1 MNFLKK
7 LCCKNFSDKIRKI
20 SCIIYS
26 FFLEKQTKK
35 QKKSKINWTNWNF
48 CILSAHFFGK
58 RQKNLLGLVA
68 QSVEQRPFKAKV
80 PGSSPGKSTTLDT
93 HKIFSEEKIFYFSF
107 SSKNEKSCRTL
118 KNFDIF
124 WFLCDFC
131 FMKIIKIY
139 FGFEKILISVYF

>member
-1 MNFLKK
+1 MHNILIFFRKTNKK
-7 LCCKNFSDKIRKI
+7 
-20 SCIIYS
+20 
-26 FFLEKQTKK
+26 TKK
-35 QKKSKINWTNWNF
+35 VKNKLDKLKFLYIICSLLWKKTE
-48 CILSAHFFGK
+48 
-58 RQKNLLGLVA
+58 NLLGLVA

-139 FGFEKILISVYF
+139 FDFEKILISVYF

>member
-1 MNFLKK
+1 MHNILIFFRKTNKK
-7 LCCKNFSDKIRKI
+7 
-20 SCIIYS
+20 
-26 FFLEKQTKK
+26 TKK
-35 QKKSKINWTNWNF
+35 VKNKLDKLKFLYIICSLLWKKTE
-48 CILSAHFFGK
+48 
-58 RQKNLLGLVA
+58 NLLGLVA
-68 QSVEQRPFKAKV
+68 QSVEQRPFKANV

-139 FGFEKILISVYF
+139 FDFEKILISVYF